1 VATLLRTIFEQPDTD
16 AVQAQMRHM
25 LDALEAKFPQAA
37 AHLDAAQ
44 GDVLAFTAFPREIWR
59 QIWSNNPQERL
70 NKEIRRRTDVVGI
83 FPDRT
88 ALIRL
93 VGAVLA
99 EQNDEWTEARRY
111 MGLDLLAKARIH
123 PIESDTDETVL
134 PTELTA

>member
-1 VATLLRTIFEQPDTD
+1 
-16 AVQAQMRHM
+16 M
-25 LDALEAKFPQAA
+25 
-37 AHLDAAQ
+37 
-44 GDVLAFTAFPREIWR
+44 
-59 QIWSNNPQERL
+59 
-70 NKEIRRRTDVVGI
+70 VGI

-111 MGLDLLAKARIH
+111 MGPDLLAKARLH
-123 PIESDTDETVL
+123 PIESQTDDTVL

>member
-1 VATLLRTIFEQPDTD
+1 
-16 AVQAQMRHM
+16 
-25 LDALEAKFPQAA
+25 
-37 AHLDAAQ
+37 
-44 GDVLAFTAFPREIWR
+44 
-59 QIWSNNPQERL
+59 
-70 NKEIRRRTDVVGI
+70 VGI

-111 MGLDLLAKARIH
+111 MGLDLLTRARLH
-123 PIESDTDETVL
+123 PNGSENHETAP